1 MFIILN
7 PRLFLE
13 NVLACGVYI
22 LTKIIQTLVL
32 IQLALLIIN
41 IYFICPSL
49 AACIMRE

>member
-1 MFIILN
+1 MLIILN

-22 LTKIIQTLVL
+22 LTKIMQTLVL

-41 IYFICPSL
+41 IYSICPSL